1 MLDGTNSCCES
12 EKAAPCRKIIV
23 LNISPCIPWAR
34 GTPVSVECVNTLTR
48 TGRDNR
54 CYGTVTAR
62 SQVKTCGRSCVR
74 GVALCGLEGSALP
87 PLTPLSFFRAD
98 WV

>member
-23 LNISPCIPWAR
+23 LNIYPCIPWAR

-48 TGRDNR
+48 PDATTGA
-54 CYGTVTAR
+54 TPTA
-62 SQVKTCGRSCVR
+62 
-74 GVALCGLEGSALP
+74 LLLP
-87 PLTPLSFFRAD
+87 AHR
-98 WV
+98 